1 VKKYGLQNRPS
12 VKTPMLTDELV
23 PFDSKATDHQIY
35 AYQSKVGSVTYPAC
49 ITRPDIARVTQK
61 LAKFLTNPSPIHKQA
76 VDRVICYLNSTRFLA
91 IEYNGNNNVARLFY
105 SAGDAL
111 FADCSLTRRST
122 GGVLH
127 FLFRGPSDW
136 RCFKQSTVSTST
148 TEAELIT
155 LAILVKMLL
164 WWKRLFSS
172 IELKVDDDQYVALC
186 DNLQTVRLITSE
198 APKLETKLKH
208 VDIS

>member
-1 VKKYGLQNRPS
+1 
-12 VKTPMLTDELV
+12 
-23 PFDSKATDHQIY
+23 
-35 AYQSKVGSVTYPAC
+35 
-49 ITRPDIARVTQK
+49 
-61 LAKFLTNPSPIHKQA
+61 

-91 IEYNGNNNVARLFY
+91 IKYNSNNDVARLFY
-105 SAGDAL
+105 LAGDAS

-127 FLFRGPSDW
+127 FLFGGPSNW

-186 DNLQTVRLITSE
+186 DNLQTVRLMTSE
-198 APKLETKLKH
+198 APKLDTKLKH

>member
-1 VKKYGLQNRPS
+1 MPFNR
-12 VKTPMLTDELV
+12 TT
-23 PFDSKATDHQIY
+23 TDHQIY

-49 ITRPDIARVTQK
+49 ITRPDTARVTQK
-61 LAKFLTNPSPIHKQA
+61 LAEFLTNPSPIHKLA

-91 IEYNGNNNVARLFY
+91 IEYNGNNDMARLFY
-105 SAGDAL
+105 LARDAS

-127 FLFRGPSDW
+127 FLFVGPSDW

-164 WWKRLFSS
+164 WWKRLFSL
-172 IELKVDDDQYVALC
+172 IKLEVDDD
-186 DNLQTVRLITSE
+186 
-198 APKLETKLKH
+198 
-208 VDIS
+208 